1 MWVNCCSFLVF
12 IQLVLYS
19 RWAPFLFIPSLVVV
33 VYCLLYP
40 ICLHY
45 RISLLFIIFGRDN
58 SCVFNIVVGITLIG
72 STLCEGVSLLF
83 SILGECLL
91 EDTDPLLSVLSESGI
106 IHRPLFWHLCPHN
119 ITLPLYI
126 I

>member
-1 MWVNCCSFLVF
+1 MYLLLFSTRLEFMHILLFLVG
-12 IQLVLYS
+12 ITL
-19 RWAPFLFIPSLVVV
+19 
-33 VYCLLYP
+33 
-40 ICLHY
+40 
-45 RISLLFIIFGRDN
+45 ISSML
-58 SCVFNIVVGITLIG
+58 VVGITLIG